1 MCRTC
6 SALLPHLCRT
16 CAALVPHLCRTCA
29 ALWADLR
36 RGALWPVAVVRFGA
50 EIPNLS
56 ELSCLLQVPY
66 TPRALSHSRPGPH
79 HPRHAALMFYF
90 GFHSRTG
97 CISPFPLL
105 LSGIYFTPGCVHRV
119 RAPPRVASAMPGD
132 KKCARRHSDHQFRA
146 GGKQLYFFSGRRR
159 PAGFFLRAFFAGEEE
174 RMWKGAGD

>member
-50 EIPNLS
+50 EMPNLS

-132 KKCARRHSDHQFRA
+132 KKMRKAPLRPPVSRWREATLLFRA
-146 GGKQLYFFSGRRR
+146 EEGPQD
-159 PAGFFLRAFFAGEEE
+159 FFLRAFFAGEEE